1 MFKIF
6 LGLTAAAGLAA
17 AATSPISSAA
27 VAKPSVTPGESS
39 CSSAVNNILASSDPG
54 IGCIAPHGLTQIYA
68 QTQQN
73 ASVPVLTTAID
84 SWLTSMCSVGSCS
97 AGCGSSFDETP
108 LPNAT
113 ALASTLYL
121 SYFDVR
127 EMMCLQKYVTSFGFM
142 CTLPTKIRAAC
153 STANKNTFCM
163 TELLNAANIEAFDLS
178 APEKVIE
185 QLVFAAFNLECNEC
199 TKAAFKIYS
208 NTIPGINGTAL
219 LESKCGATFT
229 STLAADPASSI
240 NETATLKQFNVNG
253 VSPFSAPTASVL
265 ILTTVAL
272 FFTLL

>member
-27 VAKPSVTPGESS
+27 VAKPSATPGESS

-97 AGCGSSFDETP
+97 EATLDHIAANVSAGCGSSFDETP

-127 EMMCLQKYVTSFGFM
+127 EMMCLQKREQKRLLHDGAPKCGEHRSIRLVRPGEGDRATRLRRVQPRVQRMHQGRVQNLLEHNPGDQRHSIVGEQMRGDLHLYVTRSRLI
-142 CTLPTKIRAAC
+142 LPPASTRRRLSSSST
-153 STANKNTFCM
+153 STASAHSARRRLRSLSSPRWLCS
-163 TELLNAANIEAFDLS
+163 LLY
-178 APEKVIE
+178 
-185 QLVFAAFNLECNEC
+185 C
-199 TKAAFKIYS
+199 
-208 NTIPGINGTAL
+208 
-219 LESKCGATFT
+219 
-229 STLAADPASSI
+229 
-240 NETATLKQFNVNG
+240 
-253 VSPFSAPTASVL
+253 
-265 ILTTVAL
+265 
-272 FFTLL
+272 